1 MSDHG
6 ADRVDETLV
15 DKWQTVLADEHDR
28 IRALASAYPDD
39 RALYVPYAAIQERDA
54 GLARLI
60 RMGDADTRRAGRT
73 ALQRLAP
80 EVAGEELDA
89 NREINTDHDRN
100 LPLATVRLRDFP
112 DRRTYRVGRQRA
124 HHLGSIIALRGKV
137 VKCETVEPLATRAAF
152 ECRKCGH
159 VENVP
164 QAPGVMDYPLEC
176 MGCEERNKSI
186 WQFKRSSSNIIDQR
200 VITVAPVESNADDPP
215 LQTALLHRDLVDAAG
230 PGDRVTII
238 GFYDTYQKQKTT
250 DLNTYLDVWGVENR
264 GGGEVDKLSPAE
276 LEERISDFIA
286 EHQDAANGGDFG
298 VPRRDVLDELSSD
311 GVREREIEDRLDD
324 LEGRGRV
331 HNVGG
336 GLLMVN

>member
-1 MSDHG
+1 MSEHD

-15 DKWQTVLADEHDR
+15 DKWQTVLADEHER

-39 RALYVPYAAIQERDA
+39 RALYVPYAAIQEREA
-54 GLARLI
+54 GLARRI

-80 EVAGEELDA
+80 EVAGDELDG
-89 NREINTDHDRN
+89 NPEINTDHQRN
-100 LPLATVRLRDFP
+100 LPLATVRIRDFP

-124 HHLGSIIALRGKV
+124 HHLGSIIAITGRV
-137 VKCETVEPLATRAAF
+137 VDCETVDPMATRAVF
-152 ECRKCGH
+152 ECRKCGTD
-159 VENVP
+159 NSVP
-164 QAPGVMDYPLEC
+164 QSPGRMDYPIEC
-176 MGCEERNKSI
+176 RGCEERNKSI
-186 WQFKRSSSNIIDQR
+186 WIFNRSSSNIIDQR
-200 VITVAPVESNADDPP
+200 KVTLAPIDSNTDDPP

-230 PGDRVTII
+230 PGDRVTVI
-238 GFYDTYQKQKTT
+238 GYYETYARQQTT
-250 DLNTYLDVWGVENR
+250 DLRTYLDVWGVENR

-276 LEERISDFIA
+276 LEERITDFIA
-286 EHQDAANGGDFG
+286 DHQDATDGGDFG

-324 LEGRGRV
+324 LEGRSRV
-331 HNVGG
+331 HDVGG